1 MGGFHLSHFAGVVFA
16 IGWWVWIDCW
26 VLGKLD
32 GSIPASNERI
42 TNSTTSELTSEP
54 NFDAYWALG
63 TLSTVGCLILN
74 TIGWTALTATDAA
87 FGASQ
92 AATLRCRAL
101 AVLFL
106 SVLCF
111 VGAIGGSV
119 WMLVIWAKT
128 GAHVVLSIC
137 LLVQNLLIA
146 FSAALLRADGIP
158 QARQTSGVYED
169 FKGANPYG
177 T

>member
-101 AVLFL
+101 VVLFL

-146 FSAALLRADGIP
+146 FSAALLRADGNP
-158 QARQTSGVYED
+158 QVTNELLL
-169 FKGANPYG
+169 GANPYG

>member
-1 MGGFHLSHFAGVVFA
+1 
-16 IGWWVWIDCW
+16 

-32 GSIPASNERI
+32 GSIPASNVGI
-42 TNSTTSELTSEP
+42 TISTTRELTSEP

-101 AVLFL
+101 GVLFL

-137 LLVQNLLIA
+137 LLVQNLLIV
-146 FSAALLRADGIP
+146 FSAALLRADGNP
-158 QARQTSGVYED
+158 QATNELLL
-169 FKGANPYG
+169 GANPYG

>member
-92 AATLRCRAL
+92 AATLRCKAL
-101 AVLFL
+101 VVLFL

-146 FSAALLRADGIP
+146 FSAALLRADGNP
-158 QARQTSGVYED
+158 QVTNELLL
-169 FKGANPYG
+169 GANPYG